1 MSITFK
7 ETTKYNVYC
16 IYDKKSLE
24 QICPS
29 MIFKKLVHRLVIESM
44 FNVKLKQ
51 NYTSNGPYSQEN

>member
-51 NYTSNGPYSQEN
+51 N